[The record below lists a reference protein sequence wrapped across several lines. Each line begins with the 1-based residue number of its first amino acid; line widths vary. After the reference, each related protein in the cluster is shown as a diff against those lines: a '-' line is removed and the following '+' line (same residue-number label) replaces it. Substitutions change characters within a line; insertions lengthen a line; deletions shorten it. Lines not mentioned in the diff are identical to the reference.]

1 MRSDEGLFRLAVD
14 RVFTLPGLGTV
25 ATGTAVAGRVR
36 VGDSITIMP
45 SGAEAR
51 VRSIHAQHRDAEIGR
66 AGQRCALNLV
76 GIDKTALHRGDW
88 LADARALRP
97 STRIDVQL
105 RWLAG
110 SALPK
115 DRAAL
120 HVHLGTADRVAK
132 AVLLDSN
139 CLEAQAQ
146 RTRTAR
152 F

>member
-1 MRSDEGLFRLAVD
+1 VC
-14 RVFTLPGLGTV
+14 
-25 ATGTAVAGRVR
+25 
-36 VGDSITIMP
+36 
-45 SGAEAR
+45 
-51 VRSIHAQHRDAEIGR
+51 AQ
-66 AGQRCALNLV
+66 LV

-115 DRAAL
+115 DLAAL

-139 CLEAQAQ
+139 CPEAQGSARVQLVFEAPFCAGAGDAFVVRDAQ
-146 RTRTAR
+146 ARRTVGGGIVIDRPPARRTQRRKYFHLAAISTVAAEACR
-152 F
+152 RSAAAVPMQN